1 MPFNPAWVL
10 AGYVPISLP
19 ISECKD
25 FFKLKKIIYLFIYKL
40 LLHHIMSNKTR
51 RESAARHAPYWSSCN
66 TQSQMLMNPFFSYV
80 MDNGCKG

>member
-1 MPFNPAWVL
+1 LVL
-10 AGYVPISLP
+10 V
-19 ISECKD
+19 
-25 FFKLKKIIYLFIYKL
+25 F

-80 MDNGCKG
+80 MDNGCKR

>member
-25 FFKLKKIIYLFIYKL
+25 FFF
-40 LLHHIMSNKTR
+40 LLHHITSNKTR
-51 RESAARHAPYWSSCN
+51 RESAARHAPYWPSCN

-80 MDNGCKG
+80 MDNGCRR